1 MLHKET
7 VSDFTLD
14 LLKSLMADEK
24 LADFFLV
31 GGTALALQI
40 GHRISIDLDLFSRN
54 SFSENDL
61 LFHLEKTYQFKLD
74 FQANQTLKGSINNVN
89 VDLITHNYPLVKP
102 LVTVDNVRMA
112 SLEDIA
118 AMKLN
123 AISGN
128 GTRLKD
134 FIDIASLSPKLSLA
148 EMVMAYRNKYD
159 SRNPAMVIKSLE
171 YHEDINFNEPV
182 QMLDSGYSWQKTQ
195 ARLRQMT
202 RDPLKLFADNIHQT
216 VKKQRGLRP

>member
-14 LLKSLMADEK
+14 LLKALMADEK

-40 GHRISIDLDLFSRN
+40 GHRISIDLDLFSRS
-54 SFSENDL
+54 SFSEDVL
-61 LFHLEKTYQFKLD
+61 LSHLEKTYQFKLD

-89 VDLITHNYPLVKP
+89 VDLITHSYPLVKP
-102 LVTVDNVRMA
+102 LVVMDNVRMT
-112 SLEDIA
+112 SIEDIA

-134 FIDIASLSPKLSLA
+134 FIDIASLSPKLTLA
-148 EMVMAYRNKYD
+148 DMVSAYTEKYD
-159 SRNPAMVIKSLE
+159 SRNPAMVIKSLD
-171 YHEDINFNEPV
+171 YHADINFNEPV

-195 ARLRQMT
+195 ARLHQMT
-202 RDPLKLFADNIHQT
+202 RDPLKFFSDNTHQSP
-216 VKKQRGLRP
+216 KKRRV

>member
-1 MLHKET
+1 MLYKET

-14 LLKSLMADEK
+14 LLKTLMEDEN

-61 LFHLEKTYQFKLD
+61 LFYLEKTYQFKLD
-74 FQANQTLKGSINNVN
+74 FQANQTLKGSINSLN
-89 VDLITHNYPLVKP
+89 VDLITHSYPLVKP
-102 LVTVDNVRMA
+102 LVIMDNVRMA

-123 AISGN
+123 AISAN

-134 FIDIASLSPKLSLA
+134 FIDIAALSPKLTLA
-148 EMVMAYRNKYD
+148 DMVRAYTEKYD
-159 SRNPAMVIKSLE
+159 SRNPAMVIKSLD

-182 QMLDSGYSWQKTQ
+182 QMLDSEYSWQRTQ

-202 RDPLKLFADNIHQT
+202 RDPIKFFSDEPNPKI
-216 VKKQRGLRP
+216 KKRRGLRR

>member
-14 LLKSLMADEK
+14 LLKTLMADEK
-24 LADFFLV
+24 LTDFFLV

-40 GHRISIDLDLFSRN
+40 GHRISIDLDLFSRS

-61 LFHLEKTYQFKLD
+61 LSHLEKKYRFKLD

-89 VDLITHNYPLVKP
+89 VDLITHSYPLVKR
-102 LVTVDNVRMA
+102 LVVTDNVRMA

-134 FIDIASLSPKLSLA
+134 FIDIASLSPKLTLA
-148 EMVMAYRNKYD
+148 DMVIAYRNKYD
-159 SRNPAMVIKSLE
+159 SRNPAVVIKSLD
-171 YHEDINFNEPV
+171 YHEDINLDEPV
-182 QMLDSGYSWQKTQ
+182 HMLDLGYSWQKTQ

-202 RDPLKLFADNIHQT
+202 KDPLKYFSDEPKQT
-216 VKKQRGLRP
+216 VKKRRGLKP